1 MTRKVMIAGALNLSA
16 SRPDADAISASNVPA
31 TTTTRPRTASRRRQ
45 RFRTSRMTLTSS
57 LRWSMPRLLVPNRL
71 QEFLLTREAIRD
83 DRLGRQQQQS
93 GQQEIPPQAL
103 ATETD
108 R

>member
-1 MTRKVMIAGALNLSA
+1 
-16 SRPDADAISASNVPA
+16 
-31 TTTTRPRTASRRRQ
+31 
-45 RFRTSRMTLTSS
+45 SRMTLTSS

-103 ATETD
+103 ASLGFLSRHLLRGARLGGRGRRVSGYGRDELARVERGQIRLRRIQID
-108 R
+108 GDQLGAS